1 MPRHPGPRDPLRLVT
16 LALAMITLLAD
27 QVVHPVNAYAAG
39 AFYQPATFAAAN
51 YGASPLAYAAAPA
64 AREGILTRV
73 QLNPGH
79 ALSYR
84 VD

>member
-1 MPRHPGPRDPLRLVT
+1 M
-16 LALAMITLLAD
+16 D
-27 QVVHPVNAYAAG
+27 QVVHPGN

-64 AREGILTRV
+64 FEGILTRL

-79 ALSYR
+79 AASYR